1 MSGSHPLDVKEHSVS
16 NPRSKSHPPDRERWA
31 NDQSVGENRFSLISF
46 AREVKQNRRQEQS
59 QRSVSSRHGG
69 GRQREFREL
78 VDEIRSE
85 LVQMQ
90 GRTEE
95 EKKEFSELLNR
106 AVLGFREQRNILLAK
121 IQDML
126 IKKGKHDAFPAP
138 GNYSTLAEAIF
149 AEVIGLNVLELVLK
163 SKEGLEEVQVV
174 GRRIF
179 EVRGGRAYPSP
190 YRFESVRDVERI
202 QQNLV
207 LFNQDV
213 LNRKKR
219 WAEAMLSDGSRVTMT
234 GFGFTGE
241 PTLTIRFFTRNY
253 FPLDELCRPELGTID
268 ETILFLLR
276 TVLKSRFNLVI
287 IGATNTGKTNL
298 IKSLVAELP
307 DSERIVTIETRFEL
321 QLKRDFPDK
330 NVIEFEVDEED
341 PLHSSRQ
348 AFKLALR
355 QSPERI
361 IHAEIRDEDANIY
374 VRACTRG
381 HEGSMTTVHVSSL
394 EDAPD
399 AIADMC
405 MLDGRGMNPDI
416 LRRRIAEYVT
426 QIGIE
431 MANVDGQRKVV
442 RIAEFSVRDEKI
454 QVTDLVRFDY
464 QRRRWLTYGPFSKKA
479 AERILKHDRDS
490 YERWLS
496 LGMIRK

>member
-1 MSGSHPLDVKEHSVS
+1 MPNGNGHAGQKRDTTLRTPVDT
-16 NPRSKSHPPDRERWA
+16 
-31 NDQSVGENRFSLISF
+31 RFSIIGF
-46 AREVKQNRRQEQS
+46 ARDWKRQLRDEKRANGRISSSLSDRQS
-59 QRSVSSRHGG
+59 KF
-69 GRQREFREL
+69 RQL
-78 VDEIRSE
+78 VDEIRGE

-90 GRTEE
+90 GRTED
-95 EKKEFSELLNR
+95 EKKEYSEILNR
-106 AVLGFREQRNILLAK
+106 AVLGFEEERNVLLAK

-126 IKKGKHDAFPAP
+126 IKKGKHDEIPAP
-138 GNYSTLAEAIF
+138 ANYSTLAEAIF
-149 AEVIGLNVLELVLK
+149 AEVIGLNILELVLK
-163 SKEGLEEVQVV
+163 TREGLEEVQVV

-179 EVRGGRAYPSP
+179 EVRGGKAVPSV
-190 YRFESVRDVERI
+190 YRFESIREVERI

-219 WAEAMLSDGSRVTMT
+219 WAEAVLSDGSRVTMT

-253 FPLDELCRPELGTID
+253 FALQDLCKPELGTID
-268 ETILFLLR
+268 EMTLLLLR

-298 IKSLVAELP
+298 IKSLIAELP
-307 DSERIVTIETRFEL
+307 DAERIVTIESRFEL
-321 QLKRDFPDK
+321 HLKRDFPEK
-330 NVIEFEVDEED
+330 NAIEFEVDEDD
-341 PLHSSRQ
+341 PVHSGRQ

-381 HEGSMTTVHVSSL
+381 HEGSMTTVHASTL

-405 MLDGRGMNPDI
+405 MLDGRGMNPET
-416 LRRRIAEYVT
+416 LRRRITEYVT

-431 MANVDGQRKVV
+431 MAIVRGKRKVV
-442 RIAEFSVRDEKI
+442 RLAEFSMQGGKV
-454 QVTDLVRFDY
+454 VVNNLVRFDDWND
-464 QRRRWLTYGPFSKKA
+464 RWLACGKFSDKA
-479 AERILKHDRDS
+479 ALKIRKHDRDG
-490 YERWLS
+490 YEQLLR
-496 LGMIRK
+496 LGMIRT